1 MEYILFKKIYI
12 DNLSS
17 TGLREFCLEHYER
30 KTKSNQTLIS
40 EFVKRDNGFEPSAK
54 IQKCIEII
62 QEITQANSNEKIIV
76 FSQFTTLFDLLK
88 LVLHYQK
95 IPFLRYDGTMN
106 MESKNT
112 VIKEFYKSD
121 TRVLLLS
128 LRSGNAGL
136 TLTCANHIII
146 MDPFWNPYVED
157 QAMGRAHRIGQERE
171 VHVHRVLIEG
181 TVESRIM
188 ELQEHKK
195 ELIGE
200 ALDESKMK
208 SISQLDRRELGF
220 LFGLNG
226 LTEDRPQQAG

>member
-1 MEYILFKKIYI
+1 
-12 DNLSS
+12 
-17 TGLREFCLEHYER
+17 
-30 KTKSNQTLIS
+30 
-40 EFVKRDNGFEPSAK
+40 
-54 IQKCIEII
+54 
-62 QEITQANSNEKIIV
+62 
-76 FSQFTTLFDLLK
+76 
-88 LVLHYQK
+88 
-95 IPFLRYDGTMN
+95 MN

>member
-1 MEYILFKKIYI
+1 
-12 DNLSS
+12 
-17 TGLREFCLEHYER
+17 
-30 KTKSNQTLIS
+30 
-40 EFVKRDNGFEPSAK
+40 
-54 IQKCIEII
+54 
-62 QEITQANSNEKIIV
+62 
-76 FSQFTTLFDLLK
+76 
-88 LVLHYQK
+88 
-95 IPFLRYDGTMN
+95 
-106 MESKNT
+106 
-112 VIKEFYKSD
+112 
-121 TRVLLLS
+121 
-128 LRSGNAGL
+128 
-136 TLTCANHIII
+136 
-146 MDPFWNPYVED
+146 
-157 QAMGRAHRIGQERE
+157 MGRAHRIGQERE